1 MENNERYQQLLQ
13 HCEELQKENDRLK
26 VLLQRHGI
34 KYETVASKSL
44 EASPNPL
51 TSQLSLDE
59 KVQLFRSLF
68 RGREDVYARRWQ
80 SKTTGK
86 GGYQPVCIN
95 EWSQGVCD
103 KKRYK
108 CADCPNRNFEALNDR
123 AVYRHLEGK
132 REDCTDVIGLYAIM
146 PDNNCAFLC
155 ADFDDKNCEHGYK
168 EDVTAFVGICRN
180 WDIPYVIERS
190 RSGNGAHVWIFFEDV
205 ISAYKARRL
214 GSSILTEAMNQN
226 GRMSFKSYDRFFP
239 NQDSL
244 PEGGLGNLVA
254 LPLQGQARRRSNTVF
269 VDDNFLAYRNQWAFL
284 SQVKKMTTEE
294 IDKLLIEHTQEEL
307 GLLSTSDERKPWIPP
322 AVQTISSKDIYTKVD
337 ITRSDKLY
345 IPIKAVSAKVLN
357 HLKRIAAFKNPEF
370 YRKQAM
376 RLSTYSIPRIISC
389 FEFTDNYLLMPR
401 GCEDAII
408 SFFKANYV
416 DYTLTDKTNHG

>member
-34 KYETVASKSL
+34 KYEIVASKSL
-44 EASPNPL
+44 EASPNL
-51 TSQLSLDE
+51 LMSQLTLDE

-95 EWSQGVCD
+95 EWRQGVCD

-108 CADCPNRNFEALNDR
+108 CADCPNRSFEALNDR

-168 EDVTAFVGICRN
+168 EDVTAFVGICRD

-214 GSSILTEAMNQN
+214 GNSILTEAMNQN

-254 LPLQGQARRRSNTVF
+254 LPLQGQARTMER
-269 VDDNFLAYRNQWAFL
+269 
-284 SQVKKMTTEE
+284 
-294 IDKLLIEHTQEEL
+294 
-307 GLLSTSDERKPWIPP
+307 TSIR
-322 AVQTISSKDIYTKVD
+322 
-337 ITRSDKLY
+337 
-345 IPIKAVSAKVLN
+345 VSGN
-357 HLKRIAAFKNPEF
+357 
-370 YRKQAM
+370 
-376 RLSTYSIPRIISC
+376 RLSRI
-389 FEFTDNYLLMPR
+389 
-401 GCEDAII
+401 
-408 SFFKANYV
+408 
-416 DYTLTDKTNHG
+416 